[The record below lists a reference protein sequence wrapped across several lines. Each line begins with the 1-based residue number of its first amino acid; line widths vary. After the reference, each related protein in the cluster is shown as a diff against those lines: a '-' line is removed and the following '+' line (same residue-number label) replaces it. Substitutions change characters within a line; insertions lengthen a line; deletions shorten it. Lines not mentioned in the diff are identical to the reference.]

1 MSFGAGMA
9 AGMGAGMGA
18 GIAVGIGS
26 GQETARKKIREYAR
40 THEITVHDK
49 AGKPILWD
57 DFLHDATQCGHA
69 GSAKAW
75 LIAILVGLT
84 LFAVAATLFLWRFWA

>member
-1 MSFGAGMA
+1 MNFGAGMA

-40 THEITVHDK
+40 VHEITLHDK

-57 DFLHDATQCGHA
+57 DFLHEATGCGPA
-69 GSAKAW
+69 GGTKAW
-75 LIAILVGLT
+75 VLAILLGLT
-84 LFAVAATLFLWRFWA
+84 LFAVAAALFLWRFMG